1 MQKKIFKPQR
11 QWLNHSFLGA
21 LTKEIERS
29 LKLFFDGCY
38 YKKTIATLPALFI
51 LTAAIAT
58 PFSKEKNTPTPT
70 ANNKKLTYAIDIT
83 GRVTNA
89 AGEALPGVSITIKGT
104 TNGTTTDE
112 NGKFSI
118 NAPSENS
125 ILVIS
130 FVGYATKEVTVGKGT
145 DLNIQLASSAAADLA
160 DVVVI
165 GYGTRKKSD
174 LTGAVGT
181 VRSESLAERPAASL
195 NQNLSGRLTGVNV
208 SSNSGRPGGRAN
220 IRVRGATSISVS
232 NNPLYVIDG
241 VILNSAD
248 LQNGS
253 TPIDYINPNDIA
265 SIEVLKD
272 ASSTAIYGARGA
284 NGVILVTTKRGSS
297 GGGKLTYDGDF
308 SLGVVPK
315 KLAVLNAKEFFEVED
330 QAYANAQKFDPAGWA
345 LGTKYTD
352 PRTKRVN
359 IPGQQPLFDDNGN
372 PLYETD

>member
-11 QWLNHSFLGA
+11 QWLYHSFLEA
-21 LTKEIERS
+21 ITKEIERS
-29 LKLFFDGCY
+29 WKLFFDGCY
-38 YKKTIATLPALFI
+38 YKRTIATLPALFI

-58 PFSKEKNTPTPT
+58 PFSKEKNTPSPT
-70 ANNKKLTYAIDIT
+70 ANNKKHSYAIDVT

-125 ILVIS
+125 VLVIS

-208 SSNSGRPGGRAN
+208 SSNSGRREEEP
-220 IRVRGATSISVS
+220 T
-232 NNPLYVIDG
+232 YV
-241 VILNSAD
+241 
-248 LQNGS
+248 
-253 TPIDYINPNDIA
+253 
-265 SIEVLKD
+265 
-272 ASSTAIYGARGA
+272 
-284 NGVILVTTKRGSS
+284 
-297 GGGKLTYDGDF
+297 
-308 SLGVVPK
+308 
-315 KLAVLNAKEFFEVED
+315 
-330 QAYANAQKFDPAGWA
+330 
-345 LGTKYTD
+345 
-352 PRTKRVN
+352 
-359 IPGQQPLFDDNGN
+359 
-372 PLYETD
+372 